1 MPRASLSL
9 FLAFAITAC
18 TGGTSA
24 DAGSALP
31 PMSDIDIGDTIAEVS
46 GFPIGASE
54 FEAAAARVDSAN
66 GESFT
71 DEEKREILND
81 LVTEKMLYLHARATG
96 VDRDPKVQK
105 VMVNTLLRE
114 RVYAEVRNSDFEESE
129 LQAYF
134 DEHSDEFVVPEKYQ
148 VLRIFIRGG
157 RDRTPEEA
165 ESFTQDLRAQVAE
178 FQEAF
183 ESASGEAKIEARA
196 AMIVRFKALA
206 SEHSEDPYRR
216 RGGDLGFMSRDG
228 KPGIDAGVVVQVF
241 EMNVDGLSDVFE
253 AGGGSN
259 LVMVVAKR
267 EQVSRTFAQMK
278 GSVLRKVKAQTYRE
292 LYDAYVDGIDDGYT
306 VSIDD
311 AALSGLNPRPARRGP
326 MSGNPALLGLGAS
339 SDDNE
344 DDGSEDE

>member
-1 MPRASLSL
+1 MSRASLSL
-9 FLAFAITAC
+9 LLALAMTAC
-18 TGGTSA
+18 TGGTA
-24 DAGSALP
+24 PEGGSTLP
-31 PMSDIDIGDTIAEVS
+31 PMSDIDIGATIAEVS

-54 FEAAAARVDSAN
+54 FEAAAARVAPAN

-71 DEEKREILND
+71 DEEKREILDD
-81 LVTEKMLYLHARATG
+81 LVTEKMLYLHARAMG

-157 RDRTPEEA
+157 RDRTTEEA
-165 ESFTQDLRAQVAE
+165 ESFAQDLRTQVAE
-178 FQEAF
+178 LQATFEA
-183 ESASGEAKIEARA
+183 ASGEAKTEARA
-196 AMIVRFKALA
+196 AMIARFKALA

-228 KPGIDAGVVVQVF
+228 KPGIDAGVVVQAF
-241 EMNVDGLSDVFE
+241 EMSVDGLSDVFE

-326 MSGNPALLGLGAS
+326 MSGNPSLPGLDADGA
-339 SDDNE
+339 DDE
-344 DDGSEDE
+344 DGSEDE